1 MHRSLFA
8 ALAAAALIC
17 THPANADTR
26 PMEIPDL
33 LKVRHASGLSVS
45 PDGSKVA
52 YGLTQ
57 KRDVLAGE
65 KNGGSKRHLYVTS
78 GPGASRAYVVGDVSI
93 SGARFAPDGTKLTF
107 RAKMNG
113 DTNTVLYHMPVDGGG
128 AQPLYEHSSSIQSY
142 VWAPDGQTLYFIAS
156 PAANLVKKKQAE
168 KGFNARVYEDDINP
182 NTLWRVDMR
191 KEGKSAKQIKVDGHP
206 SQVKITPDGKSLLVG
221 IAPTPHVDDELMKR
235 RVHVLNAKSGKVR
248 HVFETPGKIGPFAVA
263 PNGKDFAIIAGVD
276 KNDPAA
282 TTLYRGAIGEN
293 TLQPMR
299 SGAFAVVD
307 IEWLDNGRIAA
318 LIHEGEGSRLEML
331 SGDGTVLQSV
341 PQVGKVVHD
350 IASNNNR
357 VFATASA
364 PSAPREVFALGANGL
379 EPWTSHNAWT
389 KDITFA
395 KSESYSYTAR
405 DGQTIS
411 GILTT
416 PLKRKGKK
424 RVPLILFVHGG
435 PEAHDSNG
443 WTTSYGD
450 PVQIAAGK
458 GYATFMPNYRGS
470 TGRGT
475 AFSKQHQNDYAGKEF
490 NDLVDA
496 VKALVKDGLVD
507 EERVGITGGSYGG
520 YASAW
525 AATALTEHFAASVM
539 FVGISNQI
547 SKFGTTDIP
556 NEMFLVHSRVWPW
569 EDWEKMLKV
578 SPITYADQSKTP
590 TLILHGE
597 EDTRVHPSQSYEMYR
612 NLKLRSQAPVR
623 FVTYPGEGHGNRK
636 AAAQIDYALRLM
648 RWMDHYV
655 KDQKDGM
662 PAMDMSMLEAM
673 MSKDADSA
681 K

>member
-1 MHRSLFA
+1 MHRPFLTGFVTFMLSANVFA
-8 ALAAAALIC
+8 A
-17 THPANADTR
+17 DKR

-45 PDGSKVA
+45 PDGRKIA

-57 KRDVLAGE
+57 MRNVLAGE
-65 KNGGSKRHLYVTS
+65 DNGSSKRHLFVASAPQNTRPYV
-78 GPGASRAYVVGDVSI
+78 AGDVSV
-93 SGARFAPDGTKLTF
+93 SAVRFAPDGSRVSF
-107 RAKMNG
+107 RAKMKG
-113 DTNTVLYHMPVDGGG
+113 DSHTKIYQIPVDGGG
-128 AQPLYEHSSSIQSY
+128 AQALYEHSASINSY
-142 VWAPDGQTLYFIAS
+142 AWAPDGKTLYFT
-156 PAANLVKKKQAE
+156 ANPVANALKKKQN
-168 KGFNARVYEDDINP
+168 KQGFNARVYEGDKRPD
-182 NTLWRVDMR
+182 TLWRLDMT
-191 KEGKSAKQIKVDGHP
+191 KQPLAAQQIKVDGHP
-206 SQVKITPDGKSLLVG
+206 SQIKVSPNGRYLLVP

-235 RVHVLNAKSGKVR
+235 RVHVLSAKSGKVR
-248 HVFETPGKIGPFAVA
+248 HIIETPGKIGPFVVA
-263 PNGKDFAIIAGVD
+263 PNSKDFAIIAGVD
-276 KNDPAA
+276 QNDPAA
-282 TTLYRGAIGEN
+282 TTLYRGTVGKDALTPI
-293 TLQPMR
+293 R

-307 IEWLDNGRIAA
+307 IEWLDDGRIAA

-331 SGDGTVLQSV
+331 ASDGSVLQSV
-341 PQVGKVVHD
+341 PQVGNVVHD
-350 IASNNNR
+350 IAADNNR
-357 VFATASA
+357 VFASVSA
-364 PSAPREVFALGANGL
+364 PNAPREVFALGEDGL
-379 EPWTSHNAWT
+379 RQWTRHNSWT
-389 KDITFA
+389 DTIAFA
-395 KSESYSYTAR
+395 KSESYSYAAR
-405 DGQTIS
+405 DGQSVS
-411 GILTT
+411 GILTM

-424 RVPLILFVHGG
+424 RVPLMLIVHGG

-450 PVQIAAGK
+450 PVQIAAGA

-496 VKALVKDGLVD
+496 VKALVNDGLVD
-507 EERVGITGGSYGG
+507 EKRVGITGGSYGG

-556 NEMFLVHSRVWPW
+556 NEMYLVHSRVWPW
-569 EDWEKMLKV
+569 EDWDKMLKA
-578 SPITYADQSKTP
+578 SPITYAGQSKTA

-636 AAAQIDYALRLM
+636 AAARIDYALRLM
-648 RWMDHYV
+648 RWMDHFV

-662 PAMDMSMLEAM
+662 PGMDMTMLPDLMAPDE
-673 MSKDADSA
+673 DA
-681 K
+681 KK